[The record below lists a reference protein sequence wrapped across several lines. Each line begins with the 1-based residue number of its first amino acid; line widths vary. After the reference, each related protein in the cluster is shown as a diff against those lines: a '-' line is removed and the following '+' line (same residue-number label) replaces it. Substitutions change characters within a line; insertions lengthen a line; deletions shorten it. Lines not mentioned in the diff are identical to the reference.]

1 MVSAEKRDD
10 TVAVGFCTKNRK
22 HQLDLF
28 RETFDVVVEDDFS
41 DGGVC
46 AALVARILANGK

>member
-1 MVSAEKRDD
+1 MVSSEKRDD